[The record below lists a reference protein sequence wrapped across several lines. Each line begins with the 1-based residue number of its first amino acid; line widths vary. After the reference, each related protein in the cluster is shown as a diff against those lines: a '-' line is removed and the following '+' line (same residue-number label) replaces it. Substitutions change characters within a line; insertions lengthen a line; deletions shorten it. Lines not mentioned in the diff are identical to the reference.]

1 MVRANIFLV
10 LVLMSLAFL
19 LITTR
24 YNSRQ
29 LYTSLDKLE
38 AQAKELDSDW
48 RLLQLSRAELT
59 RSTRIDKIARN
70 ELGLIS
76 SSASDTIFLKGQP

>member
-1 MVRANIFLV
+1 MVRANIFLI
-10 LVLMSLAFL
+10 LMLMGLSFM

-24 YNSRQ
+24 FNSRQ
-29 LYTSLDKLE
+29 LYTNLDKLE

-48 RLLQLSRAELT
+48 RLLQLSRAELV
-59 RSTRIDKIARN
+59 RSTRINKIARN
-70 ELGLIS
+70 ELGLVS